1 MSMIDD
7 IKKGSL
13 TTMALGAGVLSLLPA
28 LLPVAA
34 RGVRPL
40 LNSAIQGSLVCLEKG
55 QEAVAEIHRILDHV
69 AAESEATSYGTSS
82 AMGGGY
88 HAASSRTTSD
98 WSAAPGRPTTESAP
112 IMARNGEP
120 DPEVMG

>member
-7 IKKGSL
+7 LKKGGL
-13 TTMALGAGVLSLLPA
+13 TTLALGTSVLSLLPA
-28 LLPVAA
+28 VLPVAA

-40 LNSAIQGSLVCLEKG
+40 LNSAIQGGFVCLEKG

-69 AAESEATSYGTSS
+69 AAEPRAEAQGKNG
-82 AMGGGY
+82 AG
-88 HAASSRTTSD
+88 
-98 WSAAPGRPTTESAP
+98 SAAAPELKP
-112 IMARNGEP
+112 IMAANDEP